1 MSQIDASFSGEEAGD
16 QYVGCGSNEQHK
28 ERNEV
33 ELDSLASEPCPLRD
47 IQKGSG
53 MVSLS

>member
-1 MSQIDASFSGEEAGD
+1 MPLFQVRKLEISMLDVASP
-16 QYVGCGSNEQHK
+16 NEQHK

-47 IQKGSG
+47 IHKGSG
-53 MVSLS
+53 MVSVS